1 MRPYSGSR
9 EGFRMPA
16 MPNLSLRTAGRR
28 PKAAGEG
35 TRGELGAPGTA
46 RRYED
51 LERTIG
57 MREGSR
63 MTG

>member
-1 MRPYSGSR
+1 
-9 EGFRMPA
+9 
-16 MPNLSLRTAGRR
+16 MPNLRLRTAGRR

-46 RRYED
+46 QRYED
-51 LERTIG
+51 FDRAMG